1 SDLVSDAEVARLTD
15 ALSPLVGLP
24 GSNLAADETE
34 SAWRRFVV
42 ALAAHR
48 PTVLVFEDLH
58 WADESM
64 VRFVER
70 LGASVRDVPL
80 LLLCTAR
87 PELLEREPTW
97 AGAVAGSVTITLP
110 PLRDSEIATMYA
122 HLLGKAAFTAGVL
135 EPLIEFADGNP
146 LYALAYTRM
155 LAE

>member
-1 SDLVSDAEVARLTD
+1 SELVSETEAARLAD
-15 ALSPLVGLP
+15 ALGPLVGLP

-70 LGASVRDVPL
+70 LGASVRNVPL

-87 PELLEREPTW
+87 PELLEREPSW
-97 AGAVAGSVTITLP
+97 AGAVSGSLTIALP
-110 PLRDSEIATMYA
+110 PLRDTEIATIYA
-122 HLLGKAAFTAGVL
+122 HLLGQATF
-135 EPLIEFADGNP
+135 
-146 LYALAYTRM
+146 
-155 LAE
+155 